1 MRRVP
6 LPALTPPEATA
17 AATRGTAPK
26 RLAKLKSG
34 VAAADSRFE
43 REKSSTTLAGPFLSS
58 SLRQAPAIATSAC
71 STRNERV
78 VAHDPTSAHDHQHP
92 SKRARCSWRDQ
103 CLRLLRQ
110 LQLRP
115 ARRPARETARPLSAR
130 RGAALLTAEAGA
142 SAGRVLSAPHHLH
155 LRLRG
160 RLRRRRLRALA
171 LPRWRAM
178 PTSRAA
184 RAGAVRRKVLQRS
197 V

>member
-1 MRRVP
+1 MRE
-6 LPALTPPEATA
+6 TGATTGA
-17 AATRGTAPK
+17 NTARGHRRGDAWHRTEKAQ
-26 RLAKLKSG
+26 LKSG
-34 VAAADSRFE
+34 VAAADSPRAEHFAS
-43 REKSSTTLAGPFLSS
+43 RTVPFLPPCVKRPPSQRA
-58 SLRQAPAIATSAC
+58 LAQ
-71 STRNERV
+71 RNERV

-142 SAGRVLSAPHHLH
+142 SAGRVLSAPRHLR

-184 RAGAVRRKVLQRS
+184 RAGAVRRKVLHRS